1 MSNEEAIDDQF
12 RSALAR
18 GDEAT
23 WFAFH
28 QRYTERLIRYARVVA
43 KDDELA
49 RDAVQAIMVG
59 LVRNRNKLEH
69 VEDLEAYLFS
79 ALRRDLWRILK
90 QVKKESA
97 LLVPLESGREAGSG
111 VLQLEDKKAGPLKLE
126 DRDGLSV
133 ALSHL
138 SVEQRVVIELRFFG
152 ALTFERIATVIEL
165 PLGTVV
171 SRFRAGLRQLRQE
184 LGESI

>member
-1 MSNEEAIDDQF
+1 MSHEKAIDDHF
-12 RSALAR
+12 RLALAR

-59 LVRNRNKLEH
+59 LVRNRNQLVH
-69 VEDLEAYLFS
+69 IEDLEAYLFS

-97 LLVPLESGREAGSG
+97 LLVPLESGREPGNG
-111 VLQLEDKKAGPLKLE
+111 VLQLEDTRAESLKLE

-152 ALTFERIATVIEL
+152 ALTFDRIATVMEL

-171 SRFRAGLRQLRQE
+171 SRYRAGLRQLRQE
-184 LGESI
+184 LGEST